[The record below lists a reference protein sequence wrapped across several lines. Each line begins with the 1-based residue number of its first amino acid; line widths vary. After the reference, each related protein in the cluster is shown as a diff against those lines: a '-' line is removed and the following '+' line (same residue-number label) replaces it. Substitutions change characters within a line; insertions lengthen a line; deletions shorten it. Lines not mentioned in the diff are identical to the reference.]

1 MTIGIGV
8 LGSEKKK
15 PDHIILISDTMGSYE
30 DTFSTSELH
39 KGFVMSDCGLYA
51 VAADSIDR
59 AAEII
64 ATINEMV
71 CRLPKDR
78 SYGEVIK
85 TVIDAVHGYK
95 ADRFGAECGS
105 NFIFKRDEWF
115 KVMDPAFRSH
125 ILETWAN
132 FDLGFELIIGGFSQ
146 KGDYCGQAFLLYV
159 SPHGKVIPINFPGT
173 AAIGTGAD
181 NAMFWMS
188 YRKHKLGVSVKR
200 AAYHAYEAKL
210 MAEKSAHVNER
221 VEIIIANVDKS
232 WNFSHDRLPA
242 GDDCPVSL
250 KELEKM
256 YVRYGP
262 QSTADLDPPNQGAKR
277 TY

>member
-1 MTIGIGV
+1 
-8 LGSEKKK
+8 
-15 PDHIILISDTMGSYE
+15 
-30 DTFSTSELH
+30 
-39 KGFVMSDCGLYA
+39 
-51 VAADSIDR
+51 
-59 AAEII
+59 
-64 ATINEMV
+64 
-71 CRLPKDR
+71 
-78 SYGEVIK
+78 
-85 TVIDAVHGYK
+85 
-95 ADRFGAECGS
+95 
-105 NFIFKRDEWF
+105 
-115 KVMDPAFRSH
+115 
-125 ILETWAN
+125 
-132 FDLGFELIIGGFSQ
+132 
-146 KGDYCGQAFLLYV
+146 
-159 SPHGKVIPINFPGT
+159 
-173 AAIGTGAD
+173 
-181 NAMFWMS
+181 MFWMS